1 MDIIGNLLAGISI
14 ALSPMNLLFC
24 FIGVV
29 AGVVIGALPG
39 LGPSAGLAILL
50 PITFGFPDP
59 VAGII
64 LLAGIYY
71 GAMYGG
77 SITSVLLG
85 VPGDPAAVMTVA
97 DGYPLAQQGR
107 GGPALGICAIG
118 SFIGGTLCVVAFTIL
133 GPLLAKIALSFGP
146 PEYFALMVLGLTLV
160 ASFTEKSAVKAY
172 ISALVGL
179 FISVIGLD
187 LISGLPRFT
196 FGQLKLFEGID
207 FIVVALGLYGI
218 TEILS
223 SMDEDQNGFKFDRA
237 QLHWRNLLPSFA
249 DWVICRW
256 HILRSTVLG
265 FMLGM
270 LPGSGATI
278 CTFISYAVAK
288 NASTPERKALFGKGA
303 IEGVAAPETA
313 NNAASVAAFVPLLTL
328 GVPGS
333 ASTAVLMGALLMFG
347 LQPGPL
353 LWEQNPNFIWGLI
366 GSMYIGNT
374 MLLVLST
381 VCIPFFVRMLEV
393 PFPILNASVMA
404 FILVGAFSLSN
415 SLFDV
420 GMTLFFGLLGY
431 AMKKMDYP
439 APPMILA
446 LVLGNTLENSLR
458 QTLIL
463 SQGSMGIIFTRPV
476 SALLMTVALASIA
489 WITYKSIRG
498 NKREQEASQDTV
510 L

>member
-1 MDIIGNLLAGISI
+1 MDIFNNLLMGLSV
-14 ALSPMNLLFC
+14 ALIPLNLLFC

-29 AGVVIGALPG
+29 AGMLIGALPG

-50 PITFGFPDP
+50 PITFSLPNP

-77 SITSVLLG
+77 SITSILIG
-85 VPGDPAAVMTVA
+85 VPGDPASVMTVA
-97 DGYPLAQQGR
+97 DGYPMAQQGR

-118 SFIGGTLCVVAFTIL
+118 SFIAGTLCVIAFTIL
-133 GPLLAKIALSFGP
+133 GPTLAKVALSFGP

-160 ASFTEKSAVKAY
+160 ASFADKSPVKAFL
-172 ISALVGL
+172 SALIGL
-179 FISVIGLD
+179 FISMIGLD
-187 LISGLPRFT
+187 LVTGLPRFT
-196 FGQLKLFEGID
+196 FGQPKLYEGID

-218 TEILS
+218 TEILLA
-223 SMDEDQNGFKFDRA
+223 MEDDTKQFKFDKK
-237 QLHWRNLLPSFA
+237 QLHWRNLMPTWDDWLLTR
-249 DWVICRW
+249 WVI
-256 HILRSTVLG
+256 LKSTVVG
-265 FMLGM
+265 FMMGM

-278 CTFISYAVAK
+278 CTFITYAMAK
-288 NASTPERKALFGKGA
+288 NSASPERKKLFGHGA

-333 ASTAVLMGALLMFG
+333 ATTAVMMGALLMFG
-347 LQPGPL
+347 LTPGPL
-353 LWEQNPNFIWGLI
+353 LWENNPEFVWGLI
-366 GSMYIGNT
+366 GSMYIGNA
-374 MLLVLST
+374 MLLILST
-381 VCIPFFVRMLEV
+381 VGIPFFCKMLEI
-393 PFPILNASVMA
+393 PFPILNAGVMA
-404 FILVGAFSLSN
+404 FILVGAFSLGG

-420 GMTLFFGLLGY
+420 GMALGFGLLGY
-431 AMKKMDYP
+431 SMKRMGYP

-463 SQGSMGIIFTRPV
+463 SNGSLGIIFSRPI
-476 SALLMTVALASIA
+476 SAILMAVALGSIG
-489 WITYKSIRG
+489 WTIYKAVRS
-498 NKREQEASQDTV
+498 EQETAQ
-510 L
+510 

>member
-1 MDIIGNLLAGISI
+1 MDILQHLITGLSI
-14 ALSPMNLLFC
+14 AVNPMNLLFC

-29 AGVVIGALPG
+29 AGVLIGALPG

-85 VPGDPAAVMTVA
+85 VPGDPASVMTVA

-118 SFIGGTLCVVAFTIL
+118 SFIGGTICVLAFTIL
-133 GPLLAKIALSFGP
+133 GPMLAKVALSFGP

-160 ASFTEKSAVKAY
+160 AGFTEKSAIKAY
-172 ISALVGL
+172 LSALVGL

-187 LISGLPRFT
+187 LVTGLPRFT
-196 FGQLKLFEGID
+196 FGQLKLYEGID

-218 TEILS
+218 TEILIA
-223 SMDEDQNGFKFDRA
+223 MEDDQLSFKFDKK
-237 QLHWRNLLPSFA
+237 QLHWRNLLPSA
-249 DWVICRW
+249 MDWALSKW
-256 HILRSTVLG
+256 HILRSTFLG
-265 FMLGM
+265 FTLGM

-288 NASTPERKALFGKGA
+288 NAAPPERKALFGKGA

-353 LWEQNPNFIWGLI
+353 LWEKNPDFIWGLI
-366 GSMYIGNT
+366 GSMYIGNA

-381 VCIPFFVRMLEV
+381 ICIPFFVRMLEV
-393 PFPILNASVMA
+393 PFPILNAAVMV
-404 FILVGAFSLSN
+404 FILVGAYSLGN
-415 SLFDV
+415 SMFDV
-420 GMTLFFGLLGY
+420 GLTLFFGLLGY

-476 SALLMTVALASIA
+476 SAVLMTAALASIA
-489 WITYKSIRG
+489 WIVFKSIRG
-498 NKREQEASQDTV
+498 YNKGQQNIAS
-510 L
+510 

>member
-1 MDIIGNLLAGISI
+1 MEILQNLLGGLAI
-14 ALSPMNLLFC
+14 AISPMNLLFC

-29 AGVVIGALPG
+29 AGVLIGALPG

-50 PITFGFPDP
+50 PVTFGFPDP

-77 SITSVLLG
+77 SITSVLIG

-118 SFIGGTLCVVAFTIL
+118 SFIGGTLCVLAFTIL
-133 GPLLAKIALSFGP
+133 GPLLAKVALSFGP

-160 ASFTEKSAVKAY
+160 ASFAEKSAIKAFQ
-172 ISALVGL
+172 SAAAGI

-187 LISGLPRFT
+187 LVTGLPRFT
-196 FGQLKLFEGID
+196 FGQSKLYEGID

-218 TEILS
+218 TEILI
-223 SMDEDQNGFKFDRA
+223 SMEDKAISFKFDRK
-237 QLHWRNLLPSFA
+237 QLQWRNLLPNAA
-249 DWVICRW
+249 DWAVSKWVI
-256 HILRSTVLG
+256 LKSTVVG
-265 FMLGM
+265 FLLGM

-278 CTFISYAVAK
+278 CTFIAYAMAK
-288 NASTPERKALFGKGA
+288 NSAPPERKALFGKGA

-353 LWEQNPNFIWGLI
+353 LWENNPNFIWGLI

-404 FILVGAFSLSN
+404 FILVGAYSLTN
-415 SLFDV
+415 SMFDV
-420 GMTLFFGLLGY
+420 GLTLFFGLLGY
-431 AMKKMDYP
+431 AMKKMDFP

-458 QTLIL
+458 QSLIL
-463 SQGSMGIIFTRPV
+463 SQGDIGIIFSRPISGV
-476 SALLMTVALASIA
+476 LITVAIASIA
-489 WITYKSIRG
+489 WIIFKSFR
-498 NKREQEASQDTV
+498 NNNSSQSELTQ
-510 L
+510 

>member
-1 MDIIGNLLAGISI
+1 MEILQNLLGGLAI
-14 ALSPMNLLFC
+14 AISPMNLLFC

-29 AGVVIGALPG
+29 AGVLIGALPG

-50 PITFGFPDP
+50 PVTFGFPDP

-77 SITSVLLG
+77 SITSVLIG

-118 SFIGGTLCVVAFTIL
+118 SFIGGTLCVLAFTIL
-133 GPLLAKIALSFGP
+133 GPLLAKVALSFGP
-146 PEYFALMVLGLTLV
+146 PEYFALMILGLTLV
-160 ASFTEKSAVKAY
+160 ASFAEKSAVKAFQ
-172 ISALVGL
+172 SAAAGI

-187 LISGLPRFT
+187 LVTGLPRFT
-196 FGQLKLFEGID
+196 FGQSKLYEGID

-218 TEILS
+218 TEILI
-223 SMDEDQNGFKFDRA
+223 SMEDGKLSFKFDKA
-237 QLHWRNLLPSFA
+237 QLKWRNLLPNAA
-249 DWVICRW
+249 DWVVSKW
-256 HILRSTVLG
+256 VILKSTVVG

-278 CTFISYAVAK
+278 CTFIAYAMAK
-288 NASTPERKALFGKGA
+288 NSAPPARKELFGKGA

-353 LWEQNPNFIWGLI
+353 LWENNPNFIWGLI
-366 GSMYIGNT
+366 GSMYVGNT

-404 FILVGAFSLSN
+404 FILVGAYSLTN
-415 SLFDV
+415 SMFDV
-420 GMTLFFGLLGY
+420 GLTLFFGLLGY
-431 AMKKMDYP
+431 AMKKMDFP

-446 LVLGNTLENSLR
+446 LVLGNTMENSLR
-458 QTLIL
+458 QSLIL
-463 SQGSMGIIFTRPV
+463 SQGDIGIIFSRPISGV
-476 SALLMTVALASIA
+476 LITVAIVSIA
-489 WITYKSIRG
+489 WSIFRSFRDNKKSRSEATY
-498 NKREQEASQDTV
+498 
-510 L
+510 

>member
-1 MDIIGNLLAGISI
+1 MEILQNLLGGLAI
-14 ALSPMNLLFC
+14 AVSPMNLLFC

-29 AGVVIGALPG
+29 AGVLIGALPG

-50 PITFGFPDP
+50 PVTFGFPDP

-77 SITSVLLG
+77 SITSVLIG

-118 SFIGGTLCVVAFTIL
+118 SFIGGTLCVLAFTIL
-133 GPLLAKIALSFGP
+133 GPLLAKVALSFGP

-160 ASFTEKSAVKAY
+160 ASFAEKSAIKAFQ
-172 ISALVGL
+172 SAVAGL

-187 LISGLPRFT
+187 LVTGLPRFT
-196 FGQLKLFEGID
+196 FGQSKLYEGID

-218 TEILS
+218 TEILIA
-223 SMDEDQNGFKFDRA
+223 MEDKELSFKFDKK
-237 QLHWRNLLPSFA
+237 QLQWRSLLPNAA
-249 DWVICRW
+249 DWAVSKWVI
-256 HILRSTVLG
+256 LKSTVVG

-278 CTFISYAVAK
+278 CTFIAYAMAK
-288 NASTPERKALFGKGA
+288 NAAPPERKPLFGKGA

-353 LWEQNPNFIWGLI
+353 LWETNPNFIWGLI
-366 GSMYIGNT
+366 GSMYIGNA
-374 MLLVLST
+374 MLLILST
-381 VCIPFFVRMLEV
+381 ICIPFFVRMLEV
-393 PFPILNASVMA
+393 PFPILNAVVMA
-404 FILVGAFSLSN
+404 FILVGAYSLTN
-415 SLFDV
+415 SMFDV

-431 AMKKMDYP
+431 TMKKMDYP

-458 QTLIL
+458 QSLIL
-463 SQGSMGIIFTRPV
+463 SQGSIGIIFSRPISGV
-476 SALLMTVALASIA
+476 LITIALASIA
-489 WITYKSIRG
+489 WIVFKSVRG
-498 NKREQEASQDTV
+498 YNKSANNVEA
-510 L
+510 